1 MKSKWFAMSLLVLT
15 AGGIALYPSMKNW
28 AARVEAP
35 IPSTLETRPELLPG
49 MLHKPTVEVVF
60 ALDTTGSMGGLIRAA
75 REKIWSIATT
85 LAQAQPAPEIRMGL
99 VAYRDRGDAYVTQV
113 VDLTSDLDAV
123 YSRLMAL
130 RAEGGGDGP
139 ESVNQ
144 ALADAV
150 GGISWSQ
157 DPNAYKVIFLVG
169 DAPPHMD
176 YLDDVKYP
184 RSLEQARSRGIVV
197 NAILAGESQETRQVW
212 QTIAQSGGG
221 QYAQVG
227 QSGDAVAIA
236 TPYDDRLAELSAELD
251 ATRLYYGSAE
261 ERSRREQ
268 KLTTAKQLHEAA
280 SVASRA
286 RRATFNATASGEV
299 NLLGEGELVDDVS
312 QGRVK
317 LEELPPEVLPAP
329 LQGLGAEAQQTLI
342 QDSAQ
347 RRDQLNREIRQLADE
362 RAAYL
367 RDRVEAEGGAPAS
380 LDHKLYEAIQA
391 QGRVKGMQ
399 YEAGALAY

>member
-1 MKSKWFAMSLLVLT
+1 MRSK
-15 AGGIALYPSMKNW
+15 
-28 AARVEAP
+28 
-35 IPSTLETRPELLPG
+35 TRL
-49 MLHKPTVEVVF
+49 
-60 ALDTTGSMGGLIRAA
+60 
-75 REKIWSIATT
+75 
-85 LAQAQPAPEIRMGL
+85 
-99 VAYRDRGDAYVTQV
+99 
-113 VDLTSDLDAV
+113 
-123 YSRLMAL
+123 
-130 RAEGGGDGP
+130 
-139 ESVNQ
+139 

-157 DPNAYKVIFLVG
+157 DASAYKVIFLIG

-176 YLDDVKYP
+176 YLDDVKYL

-212 QTIAQSGGG
+212 QTIAQAGGG

-261 ERSRREQ
+261 ERSRRER

-280 SVASRA
+280 SVTSRA
-286 RRATFNATASGEV
+286 RRATFNATASGGA
-299 NLLGEGELVDDVS
+299 NLLGEGELVDDLS

-317 LEELPPEVLPAP
+317 LEDLPPEALPAP
-329 LQGLGAEAQQTLI
+329 LQDLSPEAQQTLLE
-342 QDSAQ
+342 DRAQ

-367 RDRVEAEGGAPAS
+367 CDRVEAEGGAPAS
-380 LDHKLYEAIQA
+380 LDHKLYEAIQT
-391 QGRVKGMQ
+391 QGRLKGME

>member
-1 MKSKWFAMSLLVLT
+1 MKSKWFALSLLVLT
-15 AGGIALYPSMKNW
+15 AGGITLYPSMKNW

-35 IPSTLETRPELLPG
+35 TPSPIETRPELLPG
-49 MLHKPTVEVVF
+49 MLHKPRVEVVF

-123 YSRLMAL
+123 YARLMAL

-150 GGISWSQ
+150 GGVSWSQ
-157 DPNAYKVIFLVG
+157 DPDAYQVIFLVG

-176 YLDDVKYP
+176 YPNDVAYP
-184 RSLEQARSRGIVV
+184 HSLEQARSRGIVV
-197 NAILAGESQETRQVW
+197 NAILAGDSQETRQVW
-212 QTIAQSGGG
+212 QAIAQTGGG

-251 ATRLYYGSAE
+251 ATRLYYGNAE

-268 KLTTAKQLHEAA
+268 KLATAKQLHEAA

-286 RRATFNATASGEV
+286 RRATFNATASGGA

-317 LEELPPEVLPAP
+317 LEALPPESLPAP
-329 LQGLGAEAQQTLI
+329 LQGIGADARQTLI
-342 QDSAQ
+342 QDTAQ
-347 RRDQLNREIRQLADE
+347 RRDRLNREIRQLADE
-362 RAAYL
+362 RAEYL

-391 QGRVKGMQ
+391 QGRLKGMD